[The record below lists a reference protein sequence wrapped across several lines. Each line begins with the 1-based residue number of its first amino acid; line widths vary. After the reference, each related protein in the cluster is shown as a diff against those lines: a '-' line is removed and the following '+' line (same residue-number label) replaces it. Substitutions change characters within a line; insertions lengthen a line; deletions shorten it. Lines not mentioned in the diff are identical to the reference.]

1 VNKKIVF
8 ENMELPP
15 ELVGIIRAFSKPLFS
30 YAKEYK
36 EVLAIENVYQWPEL
50 KEKLYKNELLPL
62 VKTYLEYAKQK
73 KESGNDHLSS
83 RNFIASAN
91 YANARDDLIIA
102 VFDGNP
108 RWDWWMEHSTWWN
121 EDHLR
126 EDDDE

>member
-1 VNKKIVF
+1 
-8 ENMELPP
+8 MELPP
-15 ELVGIIRAFSKPLFS
+15 ELVSIIREFSKPLFT

-50 KEKLYKNELLPL
+50 KEKLYKSELLPL
-62 VKTYLEYAKQK
+62 VKKYLEYAKQK
-73 KESGNDHLSS
+73 NETKNDRLCKNH
-83 RNFIASAN
+83 FIASAQ

-126 EDDDE
+126 DEDEDDDQ